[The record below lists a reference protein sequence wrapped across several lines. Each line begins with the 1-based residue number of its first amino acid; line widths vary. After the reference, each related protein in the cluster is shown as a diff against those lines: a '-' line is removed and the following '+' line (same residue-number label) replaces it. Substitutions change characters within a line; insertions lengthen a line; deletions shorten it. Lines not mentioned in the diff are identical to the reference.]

1 MYIYVCNNGCFPFSD
16 ASRYNIVLSCGIQW
30 GTKNDTCVKLCHSM
44 ESARYE
50 IVTDKLC
57 TIYQDEVH
65 HENYKKKKKR
75 RVISPSGRILE
86 CRIGTGLDIPRRPVV
101 MSPYCPVRHRESE
114 TLLTL
119 RKLLTAARSTAV
131 VYSTIRLPTN
141 PTQITDAM
149 NQRYFVQMAQWR
161 LVHTNEDPFDR
172 INRTPQHH
180 E

>member
-1 MYIYVCNNGCFPFSD
+1 MKYIV
-16 ASRYNIVLSCGIQW
+16 
-30 GTKNDTCVKLCHSM
+30 
-44 ESARYE
+44 E
-50 IVTDKLC
+50 
-57 TIYQDEVH
+57 TI
-65 HENYKKKKKR
+65 KR
-75 RVISPSGRILE
+75 RRRKVIRISKRIIGTR
-86 CRIGTGLDIPRRPVV
+86 CRIGTGLDIQRRPVV
-101 MSPYCPVRHRESE
+101 MSYCPVRHRESE

-161 LVHTNEDPFDR
+161 LVHTNEDPSDR
-172 INRTPQHH
+172 INRMPHH

>member
-1 MYIYVCNNGCFPFSD
+1 
-16 ASRYNIVLSCGIQW
+16 
-30 GTKNDTCVKLCHSM
+30 
-44 ESARYE
+44 
-50 IVTDKLC
+50 
-57 TIYQDEVH
+57 
-65 HENYKKKKKR
+65 
-75 RVISPSGRILE
+75 
-86 CRIGTGLDIPRRPVV
+86 

-161 LVHTNEDPFDR
+161 LVHTNEDPPDR
-172 INRTPQHH
+172 INRTPQRH
-180 E
+180 ESNSPLQTGPSMQKKKRIVKSMESIESVTQRVVF